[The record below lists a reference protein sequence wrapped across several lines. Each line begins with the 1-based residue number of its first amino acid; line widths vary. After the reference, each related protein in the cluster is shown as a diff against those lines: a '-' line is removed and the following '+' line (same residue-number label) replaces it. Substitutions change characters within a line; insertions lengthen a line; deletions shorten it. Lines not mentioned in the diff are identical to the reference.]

1 MTQTFQYETLRSKGI
16 LSPLTS
22 YCAKLKVSVS
32 GATLKA
38 HARIDRGG
46 AIGVGNFLLF
56 RSTELRT
63 RMVDASTEKETPAA
77 VSAPVPDG
85 SVVTELVP

>member
-1 MTQTFQYETLRSKGI
+1 MVQAFDFEALRSKGI

-22 YCAKLKVSVS
+22 YCDKLQLPVSEAV
-32 GATLKA
+32 LKA
-38 HARIDRGG
+38 HARIDRGS

-63 RMVDASTEKETPAA
+63 SMGVAASSQKPEAPTEAEVAK
-77 VSAPVPDG
+77 
-85 SVVTELVP
+85 